1 MGMSGACAA
10 DYATAAALGHAAVVQ
25 VPAVRSIGSEELW
38 LERPD
43 WSDPPQPTDAATDA
57 YIAALF
63 VELCRSGT
71 IIATG
76 QPHTTTGGHI
86 SCEDLCVVARLEA
99 DERAALVHA
108 VAGVINSDAQAVYDG
123 VTAVCRDHPADLAR
137 QIGRSLTAAHAIW
150 TPLGLALALHGLSCA
165 ASRSG
170 PRSEPLVFLADELL
184 HRLDL
189 AFRWQQHV
197 PCLATPERTEQLISF
212 TNTKA
217 AQR

>member
-1 MGMSGACAA
+1 M
-10 DYATAAALGHAAVVQ
+10 LVQ

-123 VTAVCRDHPADLAR
+123 VTAVCRDHPADLDQVVRQRSAR
-137 QIGRSLTAAHAIW
+137 GSGIGHCRHDGTAI
-150 TPLGLALALHGLSCA
+150 
-165 ASRSG
+165 R
-170 PRSEPLVFLADELL
+170 R
-184 HRLDL
+184 
-189 AFRWQQHV
+189 
-197 PCLATPERTEQLISF
+197 RTQPWRNIP
-212 TNTKA
+212 
-217 AQR
+217 